1 MLQIKGFSVSVWK
14 PKLSSEAICVANQ
27 GILCVCV
34 EAGAVERGDC
44 VAKGRRCGGDIM
56 ATPYHVNMNSDQAL
70 HLVKVGASL
79 LFLNV
84 PASTSF
90 GIDLQVISPALFVA
104 LFGYML

>member
-1 MLQIKGFSVSVWK
+1 M
-14 PKLSSEAICVANQ
+14 
-27 GILCVCV
+27 
-34 EAGAVERGDC
+34 
-44 VAKGRRCGGDIM
+44 M

-90 GIDLQVISPALFVA
+90 GIDLQVILFHLHCSLQHSVTCCNFGFRRASRIVETRLKREREKDDADVA
-104 LFGYML
+104 IGVNYGVASSLS

>member
-1 MLQIKGFSVSVWK
+1 M
-14 PKLSSEAICVANQ
+14 
-27 GILCVCV
+27 
-34 EAGAVERGDC
+34 
-44 VAKGRRCGGDIM
+44 M

-70 HLVKVGASL
+70 HLVKAGASL

-104 LFGYML
+104 FGYML